1 MGENFRN
8 KCLTA
13 LALFVSVVLF
23 AQNTTNKKETVS
35 KKKDT
40 VIPLKY
46 NFNANQKA
54 SLFLN
59 NPSNIQVTY
68 DKSID
73 KFVIIEKIGDYVIGT
88 PKYLTPRQYNEFRL
102 KNDLKSYFKEKVD
115 AANPNKK
122 GNENARKNLLPKYYV
137 NSKFFESIFG
147 GSEVEVIPSGQI
159 SIKLGGIYQNT
170 ENPQISVEN
179 QSSFTFDFDQQIS
192 ASIQAKVGKRL
203 QVTANYDTQ
212 TTFDFQNIIKL
223 EYTPTED
230 DIIQKIDAGNVNL
243 PIKNSLIN
251 GAQALFGVRAD
262 FQFGKTT
269 VRTVFSQQNSQ
280 TRNVVAQA
288 GGSIEPFEIR
298 ATDYDNDR
306 HFFLSQFFRENY
318 EKALKNYPLIN
329 SPVNINRI
337 EVWVTNRNQNVTD
350 FRSIVAFADLGESKP
365 DNLVSATAV
374 GGVFQEGYVNV
385 VNNPVTVR
393 GENIPYNGVNTIN
406 DLFVDNGGIRDV
418 ATINSAVP
426 SQMVQG
432 RDYSY
437 LQNARKLQPN
447 EYTLHPQLGFIS
459 LNRRLNDGEVLAVAY
474 EYTVV
479 GAQQTGGGVSETI
492 FKVGEFS
499 NDGINAPSN
508 IAVKL
513 LRSEILTTRR
523 DIALNTPV
531 PFPTWRLMMKN
542 VYALGAVP
550 LNQDG
555 FRFELLYRDDN
566 TGVLQNTLQGA
577 NDPNLLNRTL
587 LNLFEIDK
595 LDQSQFKADGG
606 DGFFDYVEGITV
618 NSARGLIYFPT
629 PEPFGED
636 LAISDPGDRQRFAF
650 DELYSTTKIQA
661 KNDFQDRDKFF
672 LKGYFKSETSRGIPL
687 GAFNIP
693 RGSVR
698 VTAGGRTLVEGVDY
712 VVDYQLGRVQILD
725 PGLEASGVPINA
737 SVENNTFFNQQRKTF
752 LGIDVEHKFDENF
765 ILGATFLNVTER
777 PITPKVNFGAEP
789 IDNMMFGL
797 NVDYSTEVP
806 YFTKLA
812 NKLPFVETDAPSNL
826 SVRADMAYLL
836 PGSPSGIDVNGA
848 ATSYLDDFEATQ
860 IPINLTSPQQWALA
874 STPIDDGT
882 GNDSFN
888 GESTNMLE
896 YNYKRAKLS
905 WYSID
910 QLFYSNGA
918 NRPSNI
924 NDIELS
930 RNETRQISFSELFP
944 NTDLD
949 ITQLNLVRTL
959 DLAYFPNERGPYNFN
974 QNTSD
979 FDPASGNAAG
989 NWGGIMRALTTTN
1002 NFEQANVEYVQF
1014 WLMDP
1019 YEGYSITPE
1028 EGLPTGVDP
1037 QNANNQGRLLIN
1049 LGSISE
1055 DILRDSQKQFE
1066 NGLST
1071 TQNPS
1076 PQVETAW
1083 GNVPRN
1089 PSILYAFSND
1099 EAERAQQDV
1108 GLDGLND
1115 MQELEKVVANF
1126 PGIANVDQA
1135 KSIFGN
1141 DPAGDNFQFFRGAGL
1156 DALGA
1161 SILTRYKNYN
1171 GTEGNSPTINQS
1183 DEDFPVSGS
1192 TYPDAEDLNRDQT
1205 MDAVS
1210 AYFEYEVSLKKND
1223 LVKGSNFIVDVK
1235 SEPISLPNGETRSTT
1250 WYQFRIPV
1258 RNGFS
1263 RAVGGITDFNSI
1275 RFMRMYL
1282 TQFRVPVVLRFAE
1295 LELVRGDWR
1304 RYTRTL
1310 DPTVVPQEDLD
1321 NTDLNNFEVGVVSI
1335 EQNDDRYEL
1344 PPGIPREQL
1353 QGTNR
1358 IQRQNEQSSTLTVTD
1373 LEPNKTRAIFK
1384 NISIDLRRYKNLRMF
1399 LHAEEIPGRVL
1410 GDADINAVVRLGTD
1424 LNENYYEIEKPL
1436 NVSALSSIPEEVW
1449 PEENNLDVPLSELAG
1464 LKLERDG
1471 TSTAVTDVYT
1481 GVTSNGL
1488 TIKVKGNPT
1497 LAQIR
1502 TVLLGVKNSTSN
1514 NVSGEVWFNELRAV
1528 GFDNEGG
1535 WAAVLNADA
1544 NFADVADLNLAGS
1557 MSTVGFGNVDQ
1568 RVQERSLEE
1577 SKQYSVA
1584 TNVQLGKMMPQKWN
1598 MQVPMSYSY
1607 GEQFIDPK
1615 FDPQY
1620 QDVELADAKA
1630 SGSDQV
1636 KRNAENAQDYTRRKS
1651 ISFINVKKNR
1661 NPKSDKKPKFYDVE
1675 NVSVSYAFNEEFHRD
1690 YNIQRFVNQNLMAG
1704 ASYNFSFAPWSLE
1717 PFKKSEK
1724 LKNKHW
1730 KFIKDLNFNPVPKSL
1745 ALNSKI
1751 NRNYNLQQSRN
1762 LIDLPVAQPELV
1774 QRRFLFDWDYAL
1786 AFDLTRSLQL
1796 NFNATNNYI
1805 YDSFGE
1811 DEDLEIFDQFFTL
1824 GRRNQYHQRLNA
1836 TYNLP
1841 INKLP
1846 YLGFVSS
1853 DYGYTANF
1861 DWQASSRSTITE
1873 TDVNGNSVDVS
1884 IEDKVGNMI
1893 QNSNKH
1899 NINTT
1904 LDFNRL
1910 YKIIKLDKLLFS
1922 KKKKNKGAKKKANI
1936 AAVKKKPSTGKIKLK
1951 KNAPFGQKLLKG
1963 VYDVLTSIKRAK
1975 VSYSQ
1980 ENGTL
1985 LQGYR
1990 PSVGFLGRSNFN
2002 GSTAPTLGFVFGS
2015 QTDIIS
2021 KGIEQGWLVRRKIFP
2036 NDNTIDDEEY
2046 FNKNFAL
2053 TQANKLDYNISIK
2066 PFKDFTI
2073 DLIGTRIRTSN
2084 TTQQLDIT
2092 ETPNGVV
2099 RQNPDLLAFE
2109 TGNFNISHF
2118 MLGTM
2123 FKDGDEL
2130 YRRFLGYRQIISD
2143 RLATPNQPNNVFI
2156 GGESRGFNREG
2167 QQAMLPAFLAA
2178 YSGVNPNSV
2187 DTGIF
2192 RNIPIPNWNMRY
2204 NGLMKLKWFKKR
2216 FSSFTL
2222 SHSYKS
2228 SYSILNYTNNLQFDP
2243 SDLSLTNSSGNYQ
2256 PELLISSATLV
2267 DEFSPL
2273 IKVDMKMRNSFS
2285 FRGEIKRDRSL
2296 TLNFN
2301 NNTLTDIRGTEYVF
2315 GLGYRIKDVKFI
2327 TRITGKKETLKG
2339 DINFRADVSLRDNL
2353 TLIRSIDEENNQIT
2367 GGERLFGVKFL
2378 ADYNLNKNLTVSFYY
2393 NHNTFNYAISTNFPR
2408 QSINGGFN
2416 LVYNL
2421 GN

>member
-8 KCLTA
+8 KLVTA
-13 LALFVSVVLF
+13 LALIASVVLF
-23 AQNTTNKKETVS
+23 AQNTTKKNDSIS

-40 VIPLKY
+40 VVPLKY
-46 NFNANQKA
+46 NFNFNQKA
-54 SLFLN
+54 HLFLN
-59 NPSNIQVTY
+59 NPTSVQVTY

-73 KFVIIEKIGDYVIGT
+73 KFVIVEKIGDYLIGT
-88 PKYLTPRQYNEFRL
+88 PMYLTPREYNKFRL
-102 KNDLKSYFKEKVD
+102 KNDVKTYFKEKIE
-115 AANPNKK
+115 AANPNRK
-122 GNENARKNLLPKYYV
+122 GNEKARKNLLPKYYV
-137 NSKFFESIFG
+137 NSKFFESVFG
-147 GSEVEVIPSGQI
+147 GSEVEVIPTGQI
-159 SIKLGGIYQNT
+159 NIKLGGIYQNT

-192 ASIQAKVGKRL
+192 ASLQAKVGTRL

-269 VRTVFSQQNSQ
+269 IRSVFSQQNSQ

-288 GGSIEPFEIR
+288 GGSIEEFELR

-306 HFFLSQFFRENY
+306 HFFLSQYFRENY
-318 EKALKNYPLIN
+318 ETALKNYPLIN
-329 SPVNINRI
+329 SPININRI

-350 FRSIVAFADLGESKP
+350 YRSIVAFADLGESQP
-365 DNLVSATAV
+365 DNLVSANAV
-374 GGVFQEGYVNV
+374 GGVFQEGYVDV
-385 VNNPVTVR
+385 VNNPISVR
-393 GENIPYNGVNTIN
+393 GSNLPYNDVNDISG
-406 DLFVDNGGIRDV
+406 LFVDNGGIRDV
-418 ATINSAVP
+418 ATINTSVP
-426 SQMVQG
+426 AEMVQG

-437 LQNARKLQPN
+437 LQNARRLQPN

-479 GAQQTGGGVSETI
+479 GAQQSGAPVSETI

-523 DIALNTPV
+523 EISPNTFV

-550 LNQDG
+550 LSQEG

-577 NDPNLLNRTL
+577 TDTSLLNQTL

-595 LDQSQFKADGG
+595 LDQSQFKVDGG

-618 NSARGLIYFPT
+618 NSSRGLIYFPK

-636 LAISDPGDRQRFAF
+636 LAITNTADRDRFAF

-672 LKGYFKSETSRGIPL
+672 LKGYYKSETSRGIPL

-752 LGIDVEHKFDENF
+752 LGIDVEHKFNENF
-765 ILGATFLNVTER
+765 VLGATFLNVTER

-797 NVDYSTEVP
+797 NVDFSTEVP

-836 PGSPSGIDVNGA
+836 PGTPSGIDVNGA

-860 IPINLTSPQQWALA
+860 IPINLTAPTEWKLA
-874 STPIDDGT
+874 SSPLSQQFSEDIDIRY
-882 GNDSFN
+882 NDN
-888 GESTNMLE
+888 
-896 YNYKRAKLS
+896 RAKLA

-918 NRPSNI
+918 TRPSNI

-930 RNETRQISFSELFP
+930 RNEVRQISFSELFP

-959 DLAYFPNERGPYNFN
+959 DLAYYPNETGPYNFN
-974 QNTSD
+974 QT
-979 FDPASGNAAG
+979 PGNAQDK
-989 NWGGIMRALTTTN
+989 WGGIMRALTTTN

-1019 YEGYSITPE
+1019 YEGYSITTE
-1028 EGLPTGVDP
+1028 EGLPAGVDP
-1037 QNANNQGRLLIN
+1037 QSDINQGKLFLN

-1076 PQVETAW
+1076 PQVETIW
-1083 GNVPRN
+1083 GNIPRN
-1089 PSILYAFSND
+1089 PSILYAFSTDPD
-1099 EAERAQQDV
+1099 ERSQQDV

-1115 MQELEKVVANF
+1115 TQELEKIVQNF
-1126 PGIANVDQA
+1126 PGIANIEQA
-1135 KSIFGN
+1135 RSIYGD
-1141 DPAGDNFQFFRGAGL
+1141 DPAGDNFQFFRGSEL
-1156 DALGA
+1156 DAVGA
-1161 SILTRYKNYN
+1161 SVLTRYKNFN
-1171 GTEGNSPTINQS
+1171 GTQGNSPTIDQS
-1183 DEDFPVSGS
+1183 SENFPTSGS
-1192 TYPDAEDLNRDQT
+1192 QYPDVEDLNRDQT

-1258 RNGFS
+1258 RNGFA

-1282 TQFRVPVVLRFAE
+1282 TQFSMPVVLRFAE

-1310 DPTVVPQEDLD
+1310 DPTVDPQEDLD
-1321 NTDLNNFEVGVVSI
+1321 NTELNNFEVGVVSI

-1358 IQRQNEQSSTLTVTD
+1358 IQRQNEQSSTITVTD
-1373 LEPNKTRAIFK
+1373 LEPGKARAIFK

-1399 LHAEEIPGRVL
+1399 LHAEDVPGRVV
-1410 GDADINAVVRLGTD
+1410 ADDDMNAIIRLGTD
-1424 LNENYYEIEKPL
+1424 LNDNYYEIEKPL
-1436 NVSALSSIPEEVW
+1436 KLSTSSASPIDVW
-1449 PEENNLDVPLSELAG
+1449 PEENNLDVSLTELAS

-1471 TSTAVTDVYT
+1471 TGTAVSDIYSGTS
-1481 GVTSNGL
+1481 SNGL

-1502 TVLLGVKNSTSN
+1502 TVLLGVKNSTINPASA
-1514 NVSGEVWFNELRAV
+1514 EVWFNELRAV
-1528 GFDNEGG
+1528 GFDNQGG

-1544 NFADVADLNLAGS
+1544 NFADVADVTLAGS

-1577 SKQYSVA
+1577 NKQYSVA
-1584 TNVQLGKMMPQKWN
+1584 TNVQLGKMMPKKWN

-1704 ASYNFSFAPWSLE
+1704 ASYNFNFAPWSIE

-1724 LKNKHW
+1724 LKSKHW
-1730 KFIKDLNFNPVPKSL
+1730 RFIRDLNFNPLPKSVV
-1745 ALNSKI
+1745 LNSKI

-1762 LIDLPVAQPELV
+1762 LVDLPVAQPELI
-1774 QRRFLFDWDYAL
+1774 QRRFLFDWDYGVV
-1786 AFDLTRSLQL
+1786 FDLTRSLKL
-1796 NFNATNNYI
+1796 NFKATNNYI

-1811 DEDLEIFDQFFTL
+1811 DEELEIFDKFFTF
-1824 GRRNQYHQRLNA
+1824 GRRNQYHQTLNA

-1846 YLGFVSS
+1846 YLNFITS
-1853 DYGYTANF
+1853 DYGYTAEF

-1873 TDVNGNSVDVS
+1873 TDINGNSVDVS

-1899 NINTT
+1899 NINATI
-1904 LDFNRL
+1904 DFNRF
-1910 YKIIKLDKLLFS
+1910 YKTLGLEKLLL
-1922 KKKKNKGAKKKANI
+1922 KGAKKRGNKKGQVALG
-1936 AAVKKKPSTGKIKLK
+1936 AKQKSVKPKLK
-1951 KNAPFGQKLLKG
+1951 KNASFSQKLLKG
-1963 VYDVLTSIKRAK
+1963 TYDVLTSVKRAK

-2002 GSTAPTLGFVFGS
+2002 GSAAPTLGFVFGS

-2021 KGIEQGWLVRRKIFP
+2021 KGIEQGWLVTRGE
-2036 NDNTIDDEEY
+2036 DEDY
-2046 FNKNFAL
+2046 FNKNFAQ

-2073 DLIGTRIRTSN
+2073 DLRGSRIRTSN
-2084 TTQQLDIT
+2084 TTQQLDI
-2092 ETPNGVV
+2092 V
-2099 RQNPDLLAFE
+2099 RFADGSVAQNPDLLAFE

-2123 FKDGDEL
+2123 FEDGDAL
-2130 YRRFLGYRQIISD
+2130 YEKFLGYRQIISN
-2143 RLATPNQPNNVFI
+2143 RLETQAQPNGI
-2156 GGESRGFNREG
+2156 FNAFQKEG

-2192 RNIPIPNWNMRY
+2192 RNIPIPNWTMRY

-2243 SDLSLTNSSGNYQ
+2243 NDLSLTNSSGNYQ

-2285 FRGEIKRDRSL
+2285 FRGEIKKDRSL

-2301 NNTLTDIRGTEYVF
+2301 NNTLTDIKGTEYVL

-2339 DINFRADVSLRDNL
+2339 DVNFRADVSLRDNL
-2353 TLIRSIDEENNQIT
+2353 TLIRSIDEQNNQIT
-2367 GGERLFGVKFL
+2367 GGERLFALKFL

-2393 NHNTFNYAISTNFPR
+2393 NHNTFDYAISTNFPR

>member
-8 KCLTA
+8 KCLTT
-13 LALFVSVVLF
+13 LALLVSVVLF
-23 AQNTTNKKETVS
+23 AQNTTKKNDS
-35 KKKDT
+35 ISRKKDT
-40 VIPLKY
+40 IIPLKY
-46 NFNANQKA
+46 NFNFNQKA
-54 SLFLN
+54 HLFLN
-59 NPSNIQVTY
+59 NPSSVQVTY

-73 KFVIIEKIGDYVIGT
+73 KFVIVEKIGNYLIGT
-88 PKYLTPRQYNEFRL
+88 PMYLTPREYDKFRL
-102 KNDLKSYFKEKVD
+102 KNDVKTYFKEKVD
-115 AANPNKK
+115 ATNPNKK
-122 GNENARKNLLPKYYV
+122 DNKGRKNLLPKYYV
-137 NSKFFESIFG
+137 NSKFFESVFG
-147 GSEVEVIPSGQI
+147 GTEVEVIPTGQI

-192 ASIQAKVGKRL
+192 ASIQAKVGTRL

-269 VRTVFSQQNSQ
+269 IRSVFSQQNSQ
-280 TRNVVAQA
+280 SRNVVAQA
-288 GGSIEPFEIR
+288 GGSIETFEIR

-318 EKALKNYPLIN
+318 ETALKNYPLIN
-329 SPVNINRI
+329 SPININRI

-350 FRSIVAFADLGESKP
+350 FRSIVAFADIGESKP

-374 GGVFQEGYVNV
+374 GGVFQEGYVDV
-385 VNNPVTVR
+385 VNNPITVR
-393 GENIPYNGVNTIN
+393 GENLPYNGVNNIN
-406 DLFVDNGGIRDV
+406 DLLIDNGGIRDV
-418 ATINSAVP
+418 ATINTTVP
-426 SQMVQG
+426 TEMVQG

-479 GAQQTGGGVSETI
+479 GAQQSGGSVNETI
-492 FKVGEFS
+492 YKVGEFS

-523 DIALNTPV
+523 EISPNNFV

-566 TGVLQNTLQGA
+566 TGILQNTLQGA
-577 NDPNLLNRTL
+577 NDPSLLNRTL

-595 LDQSQFKADGG
+595 LDQSQFKVDGG
-606 DGFFDYVEGITV
+606 DGFFDYIEGITV
-618 NSARGLIYFPT
+618 NSARGLIYFPK

-636 LAISDPGDRQRFAF
+636 LAITDAADRQRFAF
-650 DELYSTTKIQA
+650 DQLYSTTKIQA
-661 KNDFQDRDKFF
+661 KNEFQDRDKFF
-672 LKGYFKSETSRGIPL
+672 LKGYYKSETSRGIPL

-752 LGIDVEHKFDENF
+752 LGVDVEHKFNENF

-797 NVDYSTEVP
+797 NVDFSTEVP

-874 STPIDDGT
+874 SSPLSQPFSEDIDLRY
-882 GNDSFN
+882 NDN
-888 GESTNMLE
+888 
-896 YNYKRAKLS
+896 RAKLA

-910 QLFYSNGA
+910 QLFYSNSA

-930 RNETRQISFSELFP
+930 RNEVRQVSFSELFP

-959 DLAYFPNERGPYNFN
+959 DLAFYPNERGPYNFN
-974 QNTSD
+974 QT
-979 FDPASGNAAG
+979 AG
-989 NWGGIMRALTTTN
+989 NPEDKWGGIMRALTTTN

-1019 YEGYSITPE
+1019 YEGYSLTAE
-1028 EGLPTGVDP
+1028 EGLPTGIDP
-1037 QNANNQGRLLIN
+1037 QSDINQGKLFLN

-1071 TQNPS
+1071 TQNPA
-1076 PQVETAW
+1076 PQVETVW

-1089 PSILYAFSND
+1089 PSILYAFSTDAD
-1099 EAERAQQDV
+1099 ERSQQDV

-1115 MQELEKVVANF
+1115 TQELEKIVQNF
-1126 PGIANVDQA
+1126 PGIADVEQA
-1135 KSIFGN
+1135 RSIFGN
-1141 DPAGDNFQFFRGAGL
+1141 DPAGDNFQFFRGSEF
-1156 DALGA
+1156 DAIGA

-1171 GTEGNSPTINQS
+1171 GTQGNSPTIDQS
-1183 DEDFPVSGS
+1183 SEDFPTSGS
-1192 TYPDAEDLNRDQT
+1192 TYPDTEDLNRDQT

-1210 AYFEYEVSLKKND
+1210 AYFEYEVSLKRSD

-1263 RAVGGITDFNSI
+1263 QAVGGITDFNSI

-1282 TQFRVPVVLRFAE
+1282 TQFRMPVILRFAE

-1310 DPTVVPQEDLD
+1310 DPAIDPQEDLD

-1358 IQRQNEQSSTLTVTD
+1358 IQRQNEQSSTITVTN
-1373 LEPNKTRAIFK
+1373 LEPNKARAIFK

-1399 LHAEEIPGRVL
+1399 LHAEAIPGSVL
-1410 GDADINAVVRLGTD
+1410 GDNEMNAVIRLGTD
-1424 LNENYYEIEKPL
+1424 LNDNYYEIEKPL
-1436 NVSALSSIPEEVW
+1436 ILSTLSNVPEEVW
-1449 PEENNLDVPLSELAG
+1449 PEENNLDVPLSQLAS

-1471 TSTAVTDVYT
+1471 TGTAVTDVYT
-1481 GVTSNGL
+1481 GTSSNGL

-1502 TVLLGVKNSTSN
+1502 TVLLGVKNNTTN

-1528 GFDNEGG
+1528 GFDNKGG

-1544 NFADVADLNLAGS
+1544 NFADVADVTLAGS

-1577 SKQYSVA
+1577 NKQYSVA
-1584 TNVQLGKMMPQKWN
+1584 TNVQLGKMMPKKWN

-1704 ASYNFSFAPWSLE
+1704 ASYNFNFAPWSIE

-1724 LKNKHW
+1724 LKSKHW
-1730 KFIKDLNFNPVPKSL
+1730 KFIKDLNFNPLPKSL

-1762 LIDLPVAQPELV
+1762 LVDLPVAQPELI
-1774 QRRFLFDWDYAL
+1774 QRRFLFDWDYAVV
-1786 AFDLTRSLQL
+1786 FDLTRSLNL
-1796 NFNATNNYI
+1796 NFKATNNYI

-1811 DEDLEIFDQFFTL
+1811 DEELEIFDKFFTF
-1824 GRRNQYHQRLNA
+1824 GRRNQYHQTLNA

-1846 YLGFVSS
+1846 YLNFITS
-1853 DYGYTANF
+1853 DYGYTADF

-1873 TDVNGNSVDVS
+1873 TDASGNSVDVS

-1899 NINTT
+1899 NINATI
-1904 LDFNRL
+1904 DFNRF
-1910 YKIIKLDKLLFS
+1910 YKTLGLEKLLL
-1922 KKKKNKGAKKKANI
+1922 KGTKRKVTKGKVALGAKAKNTP
-1936 AAVKKKPSTGKIKLK
+1936 KPKLK
-1951 KNAPFGQKLLKG
+1951 KNASFAQKMLKG
-1963 VYDVLTSIKRAK
+1963 TYDVLTAVKRAK

-1990 PSVGFLGRSNFN
+1990 PSVGFLGRTNFN
-2002 GSTAPTLGFVFGS
+2002 GSAAPTLGFVFGS

-2021 KGIEQGWLVRRKIFP
+2021 RGIEQGWLVTRGE
-2036 NDNTIDDEEY
+2036 DEDY
-2046 FNKNFAL
+2046 FNKNFAQ

-2073 DLIGTRIRTSN
+2073 DLRGTRIRTSN
-2084 TTQQLDIT
+2084 TTQQLDIVEFADGT
-2092 ETPNGVV
+2092 V
-2099 RQNPDLLAFE
+2099 RQNPDLRAFE

-2123 FKDGDEL
+2123 FEDGDAL
-2130 YRRFLGYRQIISD
+2130 YEKFLGYRQIISN
-2143 RLATPNQPNNVFI
+2143 RLASQAQPNGI
-2156 GGESRGFNREG
+2156 FNAFQKEG
-2167 QQAMLPAFLAA
+2167 QQSMLPAFLAA
-2178 YSGVNPNSV
+2178 YSGVNPNEV

-2192 RNIPIPNWNMRY
+2192 RNIPIPNWTMRY
-2204 NGLMKLKWFKKR
+2204 NGLMKIKWFKKR

-2243 SDLSLTNSSGNYQ
+2243 NDLSLTNSSGNYQ

-2273 IKVDMKMRNSFS
+2273 IKLDMKMRNSFS
-2285 FRGEIKRDRSL
+2285 FRGEIKKDRSL

-2301 NNTLTDIRGTEYVF
+2301 NNTLTDIKGTEYVL

-2353 TLIRSIDEENNQIT
+2353 TLIRSIDEQNNQIT
-2367 GGERLFGVKFL
+2367 GGERLFGLKFL

-2393 NHNTFNYAISTNFPR
+2393 NHNTFDYAISTNFPR